1 MKTNIATYD
10 EYDRHIMQ
18 HMQRDSSKSLEDLA
32 QAVNLS
38 RNAVWR
44 RIKRLQ
50 DSGIIK
56 ARVALLDAQSVG
68 LGLIVFISISVS
80 THSKDWADKFA
91 KVIDSLPQVQSAY
104 RTSGNQDYL
113 IKARV
118 SNVQAY
124 DDLYQRL
131 ISQIELADVSA
142 SFVMEELK
150 NTTELPLSLIHI

>member
-1 MKTNIATYD
+1 MVKTIATYD
-10 EYDRHIMQ
+10 NYDRHILQ
-18 HMQRDSSKSLEDLA
+18 HMQRDSSQSLEDLA
-32 QAVNLS
+32 QAVSLS

-68 LGLIVFISISVS
+68 LGLIVFISISVR

-118 SNVQAY
+118 SDVQAY

-150 NTTELPLSLIHI
+150 NTTELPLP

>member
-1 MKTNIATYD
+1 
-10 EYDRHIMQ
+10 MQ

-150 NTTELPLSLIHI
+150 NTTELPLP

>member
-1 MKTNIATYD
+1 MIKNIATYD
-10 EYDRHIMQ
+10 DYDRHILQ
-18 HMQRDSSKSLEDLA
+18 HMQRDSSQSLEDLA
-32 QAVNLS
+32 QAVSLS

-68 LGLIVFISISVS
+68 LGLIVFISISVR
-80 THSKDWADKFA
+80 THSKDWADKFS

-118 SNVQAY
+118 SDVQAY

-150 NTTELPLSLIHI
+150 NTTELPLP

>member
-1 MKTNIATYD
+1 MSNNFATYD
-10 EYDRHIMQ
+10 DYDRHILQ
-18 HMQRDSSKSLEDLA
+18 HMQRDSSQSLEDLA
-32 QAVNLS
+32 QAVSLS

-44 RIKRLQ
+44 RIRRLQ

-68 LGLIVFISISVS
+68 LGLIVFISISVR

-113 IKARV
+113 IKARI
-118 SNVQAY
+118 SDVQAY

-150 NTTELPLSLIHI
+150 NTTELPLP

>member
-1 MKTNIATYD
+1 MGNNIATYD
-10 EYDRHIMQ
+10 DYDRHILQ
-18 HMQRDSSKSLEDLA
+18 HMQRDSSQSLEDLA
-32 QAVNLS
+32 QAVSLS

-68 LGLIVFISISVS
+68 LGLIVFISISVR
-80 THSKDWADKFA
+80 THSKDWADKFS

-118 SNVQAY
+118 SDVQAY
-124 DDLYQRL
+124 DELYQRL

-150 NTTELPLSLIHI
+150 NTTELPLP

>member
-1 MKTNIATYD
+1 MVKNIATYD
-10 EYDRHIMQ
+10 DYDRHILQ
-18 HMQRDSSKSLEDLA
+18 HMQRDSSQSLEDLA
-32 QAVNLS
+32 QAVSLS

-68 LGLIVFISISVS
+68 LGLIVFISISVR

-118 SNVQAY
+118 SDVQAY

-150 NTTELPLSLIHI
+150 STTELPLP

>member
-1 MKTNIATYD
+1 MGNNIATYD
-10 EYDRHIMQ
+10 DYDRHILQ
-18 HMQRDSSKSLEDLA
+18 HMQRDSSQSLEDLA
-32 QAVNLS
+32 QAVSLS

-44 RIKRLQ
+44 RIRRLQ

-68 LGLIVFISISVS
+68 LGLIVFISISVR
-80 THSKDWADKFA
+80 THSKDWADKFS

-118 SNVQAY
+118 SDVQAY

-150 NTTELPLSLIHI
+150 NTTELPLP

>member
-1 MKTNIATYD
+1 MVKNIATYD
-10 EYDRHIMQ
+10 DYDRHILQ
-18 HMQRDSSKSLEDLA
+18 HMQRDSSQSLEDLA
-32 QAVNLS
+32 QAVSLS

-68 LGLIVFISISVS
+68 LGLIVFISISVR
-80 THSKDWADKFA
+80 THSKDWANKFA

-118 SNVQAY
+118 SDVQAY

-150 NTTELPLSLIHI
+150 STTELPLP

>member
-1 MKTNIATYD
+1 MKTIIATYD
-10 EYDRHIMQ
+10 DYDRHIMQ
-18 HMQRDSSKSLEDLA
+18 LMQRDSSKSLEDLA

-150 NTTELPLSLIHI
+150 NTTELPLP

>member
-1 MKTNIATYD
+1 MGNNIATYD
-10 EYDRHIMQ
+10 DYDRHILQ
-18 HMQRDSSKSLEDLA
+18 HMQRDSSQSLEDLA
-32 QAVNLS
+32 QAVSLS

-68 LGLIVFISISVS
+68 LGLIVFISISVR
-80 THSKDWADKFA
+80 THSKDWADKFS

-118 SNVQAY
+118 SDVQAY

-150 NTTELPLSLIHI
+150 NTTELPLP

>member
-1 MKTNIATYD
+1 MSNNIATYD
-10 EYDRHIMQ
+10 DHDRHILQ
-18 HMQRDSSKSLEDLA
+18 HMQRDSSQSLEDLA
-32 QAVNLS
+32 QAVSLS

-44 RIKRLQ
+44 RIRRLQ

-68 LGLIVFISISVS
+68 LGLIVFISISVR

-118 SNVQAY
+118 SDVQAY

-150 NTTELPLSLIHI
+150 NTTELPLP

>member
-1 MKTNIATYD
+1 MSNNTATYD
-10 EYDRHIMQ
+10 DYDRHILQ
-18 HMQRDSSKSLEDLA
+18 HMQRDSSQSLEDLA
-32 QAVNLS
+32 QAVSLS

-44 RIKRLQ
+44 RIRRLQ

-68 LGLIVFISISVS
+68 LGLIVFISISVR
-80 THSKDWADKFA
+80 THSKDWADKFS

-118 SNVQAY
+118 SDVQAY

-150 NTTELPLSLIHI
+150 NTTELPLP

>member
-1 MKTNIATYD
+1 MIKNIATYD
-10 EYDRHIMQ
+10 DYDRHILQ
-18 HMQRDSSKSLEDLA
+18 HMQRDSSQSLEDLA
-32 QAVNLS
+32 QAVSLS

-44 RIKRLQ
+44 RIRRLQ

-68 LGLIVFISISVS
+68 LGLIVFISISVR
-80 THSKDWADKFA
+80 THSKDWADKFS

-118 SNVQAY
+118 SDVQAY

-150 NTTELPLSLIHI
+150 NTTELPLP

>member
-1 MKTNIATYD
+1 MSNNTATYD
-10 EYDRHIMQ
+10 DYDRHILQ
-18 HMQRDSSKSLEDLA
+18 HMQRDSSQSLEDLA
-32 QAVNLS
+32 QAVSLS

-44 RIKRLQ
+44 RIRRLQ
-50 DSGIIK
+50 NSGIIK

-68 LGLIVFISISVS
+68 LGLIVFISISVR

-118 SNVQAY
+118 SDVQAY

-150 NTTELPLSLIHI
+150 NTTELPLP

>member
-1 MKTNIATYD
+1 MSNNIASYD
-10 EYDRHIMQ
+10 DYDRHILQ
-18 HMQRDSSKSLEDLA
+18 HMQRDSSQSLEDLA
-32 QAVNLS
+32 QAVSLS

-68 LGLIVFISISVS
+68 LGLIVFISISVR

-118 SNVQAY
+118 SDVQAY

-150 NTTELPLSLIHI
+150 NTTELPLP

>member
-1 MKTNIATYD
+1 
-10 EYDRHIMQ
+10 
-18 HMQRDSSKSLEDLA
+18 MQRDSSQSLEDLA
-32 QAVNLS
+32 QAVSLS

-68 LGLIVFISISVS
+68 LGLIVFISISVR

-118 SNVQAY
+118 SDVQAY

-150 NTTELPLSLIHI
+150 NTTELPLP

>member
-1 MKTNIATYD
+1 MVKNIATYD
-10 EYDRHIMQ
+10 DYDRHILQ
-18 HMQRDSSKSLEDLA
+18 HMQRDSSQSLEDLA
-32 QAVNLS
+32 QAVSLS

-68 LGLIVFISISVS
+68 LGLIVFISISVR
-80 THSKDWADKFA
+80 THSKDWANKFA

-118 SNVQAY
+118 SDVQAY

-150 NTTELPLSLIHI
+150 NTTELPLP

>member
-1 MKTNIATYD
+1 MSNNTATYD
-10 EYDRHIMQ
+10 DYDRHILQ
-18 HMQRDSSKSLEDLA
+18 HMQRDSSQSLEDLA
-32 QAVNLS
+32 QAVSLS

-44 RIKRLQ
+44 RIRRLQ

-68 LGLIVFISISVS
+68 LGLIVFISISVR

-118 SNVQAY
+118 SDVQAY

-150 NTTELPLSLIHI
+150 NTTELPLP

>member
-1 MKTNIATYD
+1 MIKNIATYD
-10 EYDRHIMQ
+10 DYDRHILQ
-18 HMQRDSSKSLEDLA
+18 HLQRDSSQSLEDLG
-32 QAVNLS
+32 QAVSLS

-68 LGLIVFISISVS
+68 LGLIVFISISVR

-118 SNVQAY
+118 SDVQAY

-150 NTTELPLSLIHI
+150 NTTELPLP

>member
-1 MKTNIATYD
+1 MGNNIATYD
-10 EYDRHIMQ
+10 DYDRHILQ
-18 HMQRDSSKSLEDLA
+18 HMQRDSSQSLEDLA
-32 QAVNLS
+32 QAVSLS

-50 DSGIIK
+50 HSGIIK

-68 LGLIVFISISVS
+68 LGLIVFISISVR
-80 THSKDWADKFA
+80 THSKDWADKFS

-118 SNVQAY
+118 SDVQAY

-150 NTTELPLSLIHI
+150 NTTELPLP

>member
-1 MKTNIATYD
+1 MGNNIATYD
-10 EYDRHIMQ
+10 DYDRHILQ
-18 HMQRDSSKSLEDLA
+18 HMQRDSSQSLEDLA
-32 QAVNLS
+32 QAVSLS

-68 LGLIVFISISVS
+68 LGLIVFISISVR

-118 SNVQAY
+118 SDVQAY

-150 NTTELPLSLIHI
+150 NTTELPLP

>member
-1 MKTNIATYD
+1 MVKNIATYD
-10 EYDRHIMQ
+10 DYDRHILQ
-18 HMQRDSSKSLEDLA
+18 HMQRDSSQSLEDLA
-32 QAVNLS
+32 QVVSLS

-68 LGLIVFISISVS
+68 LGLIVFISISVR

-118 SNVQAY
+118 SDVQAY

-150 NTTELPLSLIHI
+150 NTTELPLP

>member
-1 MKTNIATYD
+1 MIATYD
-10 EYDRHIMQ
+10 DYDRHIMQ

-150 NTTELPLSLIHI
+150 NTTELPLP

>member
-1 MKTNIATYD
+1 
-10 EYDRHIMQ
+10 
-18 HMQRDSSKSLEDLA
+18 MQRDSSKSLEDLA

-150 NTTELPLSLIHI
+150 NTTELPLP

>member
-1 MKTNIATYD
+1 MVKNIATYD
-10 EYDRHIMQ
+10 DYDRHILQ
-18 HMQRDSSKSLEDLA
+18 HMQRDSSQSLEDLA
-32 QAVNLS
+32 QAVSLS

-68 LGLIVFISISVS
+68 LGLIVFISISVR

-118 SNVQAY
+118 SDVQAY

-150 NTTELPLSLIHI
+150 NTTELPLP

>member
-1 MKTNIATYD
+1 MVKNIATYD
-10 EYDRHIMQ
+10 DYDRHILQ
-18 HMQRDSSKSLEDLA
+18 HMQRDSSQSLEDLA
-32 QAVNLS
+32 QAVSLS

-68 LGLIVFISISVS
+68 LGLIVFISISVR
-80 THSKDWADKFA
+80 THSKDWANKFA

-118 SNVQAY
+118 SDVQAY

-131 ISQIELADVSA
+131 ISQIELANVSA

-150 NTTELPLSLIHI
+150 NTTELPLP

>member
-1 MKTNIATYD
+1 MIKNIATYD
-10 EYDRHIMQ
+10 DYDRHILQ
-18 HMQRDSSKSLEDLA
+18 HMQRDSSQSLEDLA
-32 QAVNLS
+32 QAVSLS

-44 RIKRLQ
+44 RIRRLQ

-68 LGLIVFISISVS
+68 LGLIVFISISVR

-118 SNVQAY
+118 SDVQAY

-150 NTTELPLSLIHI
+150 NTTELPLP

>member
-1 MKTNIATYD
+1 MIKNIATYD
-10 EYDRHIMQ
+10 DYDRHILQ
-18 HMQRDSSKSLEDLA
+18 HMQRDSSQSLEDLA
-32 QAVNLS
+32 QAVSLS

-68 LGLIVFISISVS
+68 LGLIVFISISVR

-118 SNVQAY
+118 SDVQAY

-150 NTTELPLSLIHI
+150 NTTELPLP